1 MNREKCD
8 ETEDASTIEATK
20 HYTIEQVF
28 EQYVGEFGNYQKLL
42 TLYVWIVIAPLTG
55 ILLVSSL
62 LILLIPPHWCK
73 YQAPNVTEISI
84 NESSTDWHSYNIP
97 RKSDGS
103 GFESCFIHGREVN
116 SSNESVNILKCK
128 DGWKY
133 DHSLVIVTAASEN
146 DWVCDN
152 QWKALLPHSVFSIGM
167 TLGGIVIG
175 ILSDTIGRIPT
186 IALGY
191 SIAGIAGLLTNFTSE
206 HYTLFVAAR
215 AVLGAATPA
224 MMVPLV
230 IRLFLTMYTCGGVL
244 PWIAYAIGKWRTY
257 NLITSSCFFLVPL
270 LSIFTLESP
279 RWLLAVGKN
288 TKASDILARLARIN
302 GRKIPNSILMNIQAP
317 NTSQAPLKHIFKYK
331 IFLRTFLL
339 SSTIALLYTMIFA
352 GHNIFVANLS
362 KHPFMMLSVFAGFDC
377 VAAVL
382 SRFVADFYGRRK
394 SMCFACFLSAILYSI
409 TVFIPKDL
417 DRLIIAVAFSARMGI
432 TALMNINAVYSS
444 EIFPTVAR
452 SRLSSVR
459 MCISSFGTAFSPILV
474 SFQFF
479 GSNTP
484 LFLFGILV
492 AVCGFL
498 MLPMPETLGKPLPET
513 FEDAEKLNIK
523 SNESQKEN
531 NESDDI
537 LLQKV

>member
-1 MNREKCD
+1 MAGNM
-8 ETEDASTIEATK
+8 TI
-20 HYTIEQVF
+20 VW
-28 EQYVGEFGNYQKLL
+28 LL
-42 TLYVWIVIAPLTG
+42 
-55 ILLVSSL
+55 SL
-62 LILLIPPHWCK
+62 LL
-73 YQAPNVTEISI
+73 
-84 NESSTDWHSYNIP
+84 
-97 RKSDGS
+97 R
-103 GFESCFIHGREVN
+103 R
-116 SSNESVNILKCK
+116 
-128 DGWKY
+128 
-133 DHSLVIVTAASEN
+133 
-146 DWVCDN
+146 
-152 QWKALLPHSVFSIGM
+152 
-167 TLGGIVIG
+167 
-175 ILSDTIGRIPT
+175 IGRIPT

-230 IRLFLTMYTCGGVL
+230 ISKLFYFCPNSLIKIVNQVAEFIGPKHRFISILGLFLTMYTCGGVL

-270 LSIFTLESP
+270 LSI
-279 RWLLAVGKN
+279 
-288 TKASDILARLARIN
+288 
-302 GRKIPNSILMNIQAP
+302 
-317 NTSQAPLKHIFKYK
+317 
-331 IFLRTFLL
+331 
-339 SSTIALLYTMIFA
+339 LLYTMIFA

-409 TVFIPKDL
+409 TVFIPK